1 MKKIYKYQLKLT
13 DSQSVFL
20 PVGYKILS
28 AQIQVDQLCMWA
40 MIDPYIADMVP
51 VEIKVFGTGFDIDGD
66 CGDFIDTVQLT
77 NSGLVLHV
85 FALGVAL

>member
-1 MKKIYKYQLKLT
+1 MKKIYKYQLKLI

-28 AQIQVDQLCMWA
+28 AQLQAGQLCMWA

-51 VEIKVFGTGFDIDGD
+51 VEIKVFGTGHEIESN
-66 CGDFIDTVQLT
+66 CGDFIDTFQL
-77 NSGLVLHV
+77 NNGGLVFHV